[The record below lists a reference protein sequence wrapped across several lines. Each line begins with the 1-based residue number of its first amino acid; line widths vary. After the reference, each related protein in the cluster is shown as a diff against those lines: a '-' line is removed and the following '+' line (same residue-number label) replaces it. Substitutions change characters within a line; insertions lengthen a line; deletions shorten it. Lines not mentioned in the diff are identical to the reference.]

1 MSPASATSS
10 APALPCLPGLPGLP
24 GISLLERGWLSS
36 NNVLLHGEEG
46 DSGHGAV
53 LVDTGHVAHAAQ
65 TLALVRHAL
74 AGEVLRGIVNTHLH
88 SDHCGGNATLQR
100 EFRCTVHIP
109 PGQWAA
115 VVAWDEDALS
125 YAPTGQRCE
134 RFLPDGC
141 LHPGE
146 TLNVRRQQWL
156 ALAAPGHDPHSLILF
171 NAANGVVITADALW
185 ERGFG
190 IVFPE
195 LDGPLEEGR
204 AFDEVAATLDL
215 IESLGAAIAIP
226 GHGAAFS
233 DIPAALLQARQRLA
247 AFRADPVRHARHA
260 LKALL
265 KYHVLE
271 VGSQPLPELLAWFMR
286 ATLYQRIWQRM
297 GRPGGS
303 LGGYGQTV
311 VQELC
316 TAGVLG
322 MKDGVVFNP

>member
-1 MSPASATSS
+1 MKPANTTA
-10 APALPCLPGLPGLP
+10 LP
-24 GISLLERGWLSS
+24 GITLLERGWLSS
-36 NNVLLHGEEG
+36 NNVLLHGEG
-46 DSGHGAV
+46 DGAV
-53 LVDTGHVAHAAQ
+53 LVDAGHVVHAAQ
-65 TLALVRHAL
+65 TLALVQHAL
-74 AGEVLRGIVNTHLH
+74 AGASLRGIVNTHLH

-100 EFRCTVHIP
+100 HFGCSLHIP

-134 RFLPDGC
+134 RFVPDGC
-141 LHPGE
+141 LRPGE
-146 TLNVRRQQWL
+146 TLTVGRQQWL

-171 NAANGVVITADALW
+171 NAASGVVITADALW

-190 IVFPE
+190 VVFPE
-195 LDGPLEEGR
+195 LDGEA

-215 IESLGAAIAIP
+215 IEGLGAAVAIP

-233 DIPAALLQARQRLA
+233 DIPGALALARQRLA
-247 AFRADPVRHARHA
+247 AFRAEPLRHARHA

-271 VGSQPLPELLAWFMR
+271 VGRQPLPELLAWFTQS
-286 ATLYQRIWQRM
+286 ALYRRVWQRM
-297 GRPGGS
+297 GSPAGS
-303 LGGYGQTV
+303 LADYGDVV

-316 TAGVLG
+316 AAGVLG
-322 MKDGVVFNP
+322 LQDGVVYNP